1 MKTKI
6 IIVLLASFLLIGG
19 CEIVELIES
28 PRRQRIQLDSLYATS
43 VDTTVVD
50 TTKYPIN
57 FDVNVNGWEDI
68 EINF

>member
-19 CEIVELIES
+19 CEIVEIIDS
-28 PRRQRIQLDSLYATS
+28 PRQQRIQLDSLCVRST
-43 VDTTVVD
+43 DTTVTD

-57 FDVNVNGWEDI
+57 FEVSVEGWEDI
-68 EINF
+68 EINY